1 MLEIAILAIVIALI
15 FDFVNGFNDSAN
27 SVATVIGTRVLRP
40 LQAVALS
47 AAANFAGPFIFG
59 VAVATTIAKGIVS
72 PDEITVY
79 MIIGGLAGAIAWS
92 SLCTYFG
99 LPISNSHSLIG
110 GIMGAGIAGLGFEQ
124 LVFGGLTKVFAGIII
139 APIGGMIFGIALAG
153 AIIVFLANRRPAI
166 VNRTFGR
173 LQIISSA
180 WFALTHGANDGQ
192 KTMGIIVLIL
202 FSADLI
208 SEIHM
213 PLWVIFAAAS
223 AMGLGTFFGG
233 YKVIKTLGVRVTRLR
248 PYQGFAAETGGGLML
263 AVFAIFGIPASTTHA
278 ITGTIMGA
286 GAARRK
292 TCSSLESQQADHIFL
307 GNYHTRSRWT
317 WNCIYLRNPFVC
329 IAIHKE
335 VSSSTKNISIH

>member
-1 MLEIAILAIVIALI
+1 MLEIAIAAIIVALI

-27 SVATVIGTRVLRP
+27 SVATVIGTRVLKP
-40 LQAVALS
+40 LHAVALS
-47 AAANFAGPFIFG
+47 AAANFIGPFVFG

-110 GIMGAGIAGLGFEQ
+110 GIMGAGIIGLGFEQ
-124 LVFGGLTKVFAGIII
+124 LVYGGLTKVFAGIII
-139 APIGGMIFGIALAG
+139 APIGGIIFGMALVGIIIA
-153 AIIVFLANRRPAI
+153 VFAKRKPAV

-173 LQIISSA
+173 LSIISSA
-180 WFALTHGANDGQ
+180 WLALTHGANDGQ

-233 YKVIKTLGVRVTRLR
+233 YKVIKTLGLKITRLK
-248 PYQGFAAETGGGLML
+248 PYQGFAAQTGGGVML
-263 AVFAIFGIPASTTHA
+263 AIFAILGIPASTTHA
-278 ITGTIMGA
+278 ITGSVMGA
-286 GAARRK
+286 GAARRVRAVRWK
-292 TCSSLESQQADHIFL
+292 VSRQIIFSWVITIPGAAGL
-307 GNYHTRSRWT
+307 AITFTYIIH
-317 WNCIYLRNPFVC
+317 LFV
-329 IAIHKE
+329 
-335 VSSSTKNISIH
+335 

>member
-1 MLEIAILAIVIALI
+1 MIEIAIAAIIVALI

-27 SVATVIGTRVLRP
+27 SVATVIGTRVLKP
-40 LQAVALS
+40 LHAVALS
-47 AAANFAGPFIFG
+47 AAANFVGPFIFG

-110 GIMGAGIAGLGFEQ
+110 GIMGAGIIGLGFEQ
-124 LVFGGLTKVFAGIII
+124 LVYGGLTKVFAGIII
-139 APIGGMIFGIALAG
+139 APLGGIIFGMVLVGIIIA
-153 AIIVFLANRRPAI
+153 VFAKRKPAV

-173 LQIISSA
+173 LSIISSA
-180 WFALTHGANDGQ
+180 WLALTHGANDGQ

-233 YKVIKTLGVRVTRLR
+233 YKVIKTLGLKITRLK
-248 PYQGFAAETGGGLML
+248 PYQGFAAQTGGGVML
-263 AVFAIFGIPASTTHA
+263 AIFAILGIPASTTHA
-278 ITGTIMGA
+278 ITGSVMGA
-286 GAARRK
+286 GAARRVRAVRWK
-292 TCSSLESQQADHIFL
+292 VSRQIIFSWVITIPGAAGL
-307 GNYHTRSRWT
+307 AIAFTYIIH
-317 WNCIYLRNPFVC
+317 LFV
-329 IAIHKE
+329 
-335 VSSSTKNISIH
+335 

>member
-1 MLEIAILAIVIALI
+1 MYELAIAAIIVALI

-27 SVATVIGTRVLRP
+27 SVATVIGTRVMKP
-40 LQAVALS
+40 LHAVALS
-47 AAANFAGPFIFG
+47 AAANFVGPFVFG

-110 GIMGAGIAGLGFEQ
+110 GIMGAAIIGLGFET
-124 LVFGGLTKVFAGIII
+124 LVYGGLTKVFAGIII
-139 APIGGMIFGIALAG
+139 APIGGIVFGMALAG
-153 AIIVFLANRRPAI
+153 IIIAVFARRKPAV

-173 LQIISSA
+173 LSIISSA
-180 WFALTHGANDGQ
+180 WLALTHGANDGQ

-202 FSADLI
+202 FSAGII

-213 PLWVIFAAAS
+213 PLWVIVAAAS

-233 YKVIKTLGVRVTRLR
+233 YKVIKTLGLKITRLK
-248 PYQGFAAETGGGLML
+248 PYQGFAAQTGGGMML
-263 AVFAIFGIPASTTHA
+263 AIFAVLGIPASTTHA
-278 ITGTIMGA
+278 ITGSVMGA

-292 TCSSLESQQADHIFL
+292 RAVRWKVSRQIIFSWVITIPGAAGL
-307 GNYHTRSRWT
+307 AIAFTYIIH
-317 WNCIYLRNPFVC
+317 LFV
-329 IAIHKE
+329 
-335 VSSSTKNISIH
+335 

>member
-1 MLEIAILAIVIALI
+1 MIEIAIAAIIVALI

-27 SVATVIGTRVLRP
+27 SVATVIGTRVLKP
-40 LQAVALS
+40 LHAVALS
-47 AAANFAGPFIFG
+47 AAANFVGPFVFG

-110 GIMGAGIAGLGFEQ
+110 GIMGAGIIGLGFEQ
-124 LVFGGLTKVFAGIII
+124 LVYGGLTKVFAGIII
-139 APIGGMIFGIALAG
+139 APIGGIIFGMVLVGIIIA
-153 AIIVFLANRRPAI
+153 VFAKRKPAV

-173 LQIISSA
+173 LSIISSA
-180 WFALTHGANDGQ
+180 WLALTHGANDGQ

-233 YKVIKTLGVRVTRLR
+233 YKVIKTLGLKITRLK
-248 PYQGFAAETGGGLML
+248 PYQGFAAQTGGGVML
-263 AVFAIFGIPASTTHA
+263 AIFAILGIPASTTHA
-278 ITGTIMGA
+278 ITGSVMGA
-286 GAARRK
+286 GAARRIRAVRWK
-292 TCSSLESQQADHIFL
+292 VSRQIIFSWVITIPGAAGL
-307 GNYHTRSRWT
+307 AIAFTYIIH
-317 WNCIYLRNPFVC
+317 LFV
-329 IAIHKE
+329 
-335 VSSSTKNISIH
+335 

>member
-1 MLEIAILAIVIALI
+1 MIEIAIAAIIVALI

-27 SVATVIGTRVLRP
+27 SVATVIGTRVLKP
-40 LQAVALS
+40 LHAVALS
-47 AAANFAGPFIFG
+47 AAANFIGPFVFG

-110 GIMGAGIAGLGFEQ
+110 GIMGAGIIGLGFEQ
-124 LVFGGLTKVFAGIII
+124 LVYGGLTKVFAGIII
-139 APIGGMIFGIALAG
+139 APIGGIIFGMVLVGIIIA
-153 AIIVFLANRRPAI
+153 VFAKRKPAV

-173 LQIISSA
+173 LSIISSA
-180 WFALTHGANDGQ
+180 WLALTHGANDGQ

-233 YKVIKTLGVRVTRLR
+233 YKVIKTLGLKITRLK
-248 PYQGFAAETGGGLML
+248 PYQGFAAQTGGGVML
-263 AVFAIFGIPASTTHA
+263 AIFAILGIPASTTHA
-278 ITGTIMGA
+278 ITGSVMGA

-292 TCSSLESQQADHIFL
+292 RAVRWKVSRQIIFSWVITIPGAAGL
-307 GNYHTRSRWT
+307 AIAFTYIIH
-317 WNCIYLRNPFVC
+317 LFV
-329 IAIHKE
+329 
-335 VSSSTKNISIH
+335 

>member
-1 MLEIAILAIVIALI
+1 MIEIAIAAIIIALI

-27 SVATVIGTRVLRP
+27 SVATVIGTRVLKP
-40 LQAVALS
+40 LHAVALS
-47 AAANFAGPFIFG
+47 AAANFVGPFVFG

-72 PDEITVY
+72 PDDITVY

-110 GIMGAGIAGLGFEQ
+110 GIMGAGIIGLGFEQ
-124 LVFGGLTKVFAGIII
+124 LVYGGLTKVFAGIII
-139 APIGGMIFGIALAG
+139 APIGG
-153 AIIVFLANRRPAI
+153 IVFGMVLVGILIAIFAKRRPAV

-173 LQIISSA
+173 LSIISSA
-180 WFALTHGANDGQ
+180 WLALTHGANDGQ
-192 KTMGIIVLIL
+192 KTMGILVLIL

-233 YKVIKTLGVRVTRLR
+233 YKVIKTLGLKITRLK
-248 PYQGFAAETGGGLML
+248 PYQGFAAQTGGGVML
-263 AVFAIFGIPASTTHA
+263 AIFALLGIPASTTHA
-278 ITGTIMGA
+278 ITGSVMGA
-286 GAARRK
+286 GAARRIRAVRWRV
-292 TCSSLESQQADHIFL
+292 SRQIIFSWVITIPGAAGL
-307 GNYHTRSRWT
+307 AIAFTYIIH
-317 WNCIYLRNPFVC
+317 LFV
-329 IAIHKE
+329 
-335 VSSSTKNISIH
+335 

>member
-1 MLEIAILAIVIALI
+1 MIEIAIVAIIIALI

-27 SVATVIGTRVLRP
+27 SVATVIGTRVLKP
-40 LQAVALS
+40 LHAVALS
-47 AAANFAGPFIFG
+47 AAANFVGPFVFG

-110 GIMGAGIAGLGFEQ
+110 GIMGAGIIGLGFEQ
-124 LVFGGLTKVFAGIII
+124 LVYGGLTKVFAGIII
-139 APIGGMIFGIALAG
+139 APIGGVIFGMVLVGIIIA
-153 AIIVFLANRRPAI
+153 VFAKRRPAV

-173 LQIISSA
+173 LQIISST

-213 PLWVIFAAAS
+213 PLWVILAAAS
-223 AMGLGTFFGG
+223 AMSLGTFFGG
-233 YKVIKTLGVRVTRLR
+233 YKVIKTLGLRITRLK
-248 PYQGFAAETGGGLML
+248 PYQGFAAETGGGIML
-263 AVFAIFGIPASTTHA
+263 AAFAILGIPASTTHA
-278 ITGTIMGA
+278 ITGSIMGA
-286 GAARRK
+286 GAARRIRAVRWK
-292 TCSSLESQQADHIFL
+292 VSRQIIFSWVITIPGAAGL
-307 GNYHTRSRWT
+307 AIAFTYIIH
-317 WNCIYLRNPFVC
+317 LFV
-329 IAIHKE
+329 
-335 VSSSTKNISIH
+335 

>member
-1 MLEIAILAIVIALI
+1 MYELAIAAIIVALI

-27 SVATVIGTRVLRP
+27 SVATVIGTRVMKP
-40 LQAVALS
+40 LHAVALS
-47 AAANFAGPFIFG
+47 AAANFVGPFVFG

-110 GIMGAGIAGLGFEQ
+110 GIMGAAIIGLGFET
-124 LVFGGLTKVFAGIII
+124 LVYGGLTKVFAGIII
-139 APIGGMIFGIALAG
+139 APIGGIVFGMALAG
-153 AIIVFLANRRPAI
+153 IIIAIFARRKPAV

-173 LQIISSA
+173 LSIISSA
-180 WFALTHGANDGQ
+180 WLALTHGANDGQ

-202 FSADLI
+202 FSAGII

-213 PLWVIFAAAS
+213 PLWVIVAAAS

-233 YKVIKTLGVRVTRLR
+233 YKVIKTLGLKITRLK
-248 PYQGFAAETGGGLML
+248 PYQGFAAQTGGGMML
-263 AVFAIFGIPASTTHA
+263 AIFAVLGIPASTTHA
-278 ITGTIMGA
+278 ITGSVMGA

-292 TCSSLESQQADHIFL
+292 RAVRWKVSRQIIFSWVITIPGAAGL
-307 GNYHTRSRWT
+307 AITFTYIIH
-317 WNCIYLRNPFVC
+317 LFV
-329 IAIHKE
+329 
-335 VSSSTKNISIH
+335 

>member
-1 MLEIAILAIVIALI
+1 MIEIAIAAIIIALI

-27 SVATVIGTRVLRP
+27 SVATVIGTRVLKP
-40 LQAVALS
+40 LHAVALS
-47 AAANFAGPFIFG
+47 AAANFVGPFVFG

-110 GIMGAGIAGLGFEQ
+110 GIMGAGIIGLGFEQ
-124 LVFGGLTKVFAGIII
+124 LVYGGLTKVFAGIII
-139 APIGGMIFGIALAG
+139 APIGGIIFGMALVGIIIAIFAK
-153 AIIVFLANRRPAI
+153 RRPAV

-173 LQIISSA
+173 LSIISSA
-180 WFALTHGANDGQ
+180 WLALTHGANDGQ

-233 YKVIKTLGVRVTRLR
+233 YKVIKTLGLKITRLK
-248 PYQGFAAETGGGLML
+248 PYQGFAAQTGGGVML
-263 AVFAIFGIPASTTHA
+263 AIFALLGIPASTTHA
-278 ITGTIMGA
+278 ITGSVMGA
-286 GAARRK
+286 GAARRIRAVRWK
-292 TCSSLESQQADHIFL
+292 VSRQIIFSWVITIPGAAGL
-307 GNYHTRSRWT
+307 AIAFTYIIH
-317 WNCIYLRNPFVC
+317 LFV
-329 IAIHKE
+329 
-335 VSSSTKNISIH
+335 

>member
-1 MLEIAILAIVIALI
+1 MLEIAIAAIIIALI

-40 LQAVALS
+40 LHAVALS
-47 AAANFAGPFIFG
+47 ATANFVGPFIFG

-110 GIMGAGIAGLGFEQ
+110 GIMGAGIIGLGFEQ
-124 LVFGGLTKVFAGIII
+124 LVYGGLTKVFAGIII
-139 APIGGMIFGIALAG
+139 APIGGIVFGMALAG
-153 AIIVFLANRRPAI
+153 AIIVFLAKRRPAV

-202 FSADLI
+202 FSANLI
-208 SEIHM
+208 DEIHM
-213 PLWVIFAAAS
+213 PLWVIFAAAG

-233 YKVIKTLGVRVTRLR
+233 YKVIKTLGLKITRLK
-248 PYQGFAAETGGGLML
+248 PYQGFAAQTGGGLML
-263 AVFAIFGIPASTTHA
+263 AIFAVLGIPASTTHA
-278 ITGTIMGA
+278 ITGSVMGA

-292 TCSSLESQQADHIFL
+292 RAVRWKVSRQIIFSWVITIPGAAGL
-307 GNYHTRSRWT
+307 AIAFTYIIH
-317 WNCIYLRNPFVC
+317 LFV
-329 IAIHKE
+329 
-335 VSSSTKNISIH
+335 

>member
-1 MLEIAILAIVIALI
+1 MYELAIAAIIVALI

-40 LQAVALS
+40 IHAVALS
-47 AAANFAGPFIFG
+47 AAANFIGPFVFG

-110 GIMGAGIAGLGFEQ
+110 GIMGAAIIGLGFET
-124 LVFGGLTKVFAGIII
+124 LVYGGLTKVFAGIII
-139 APIGGMIFGIALAG
+139 APIGGMIFGMALVGIIIA
-153 AIIVFLANRRPAI
+153 VFAKRRPAV

-173 LQIISSA
+173 LSIISSA
-180 WFALTHGANDGQ
+180 WLALTHGANDGQ

-202 FSADLI
+202 FSAGII

-213 PLWVIFAAAS
+213 PLWVIVAAAS

-233 YKVIKTLGVRVTRLR
+233 YKVIKTLGLKITRLK
-248 PYQGFAAETGGGLML
+248 PYQGFAAQTGGGMML
-263 AVFAIFGIPASTTHA
+263 AIFAVLGIPASTTHA
-278 ITGTIMGA
+278 ITGSVMGA
-286 GAARRK
+286 GAARRIRAVRWK
-292 TCSSLESQQADHIFL
+292 VSRQIIFSWVITIPGAAGL
-307 GNYHTRSRWT
+307 AIAFTYIIH
-317 WNCIYLRNPFVC
+317 LFV
-329 IAIHKE
+329 
-335 VSSSTKNISIH
+335 

>member
-1 MLEIAILAIVIALI
+1 MYELAIAAIIVALI

-27 SVATVIGTRVLRP
+27 SVATVIGTRVMKP
-40 LQAVALS
+40 LHAVALS
-47 AAANFAGPFIFG
+47 AAANFVGPFVFG

-110 GIMGAGIAGLGFEQ
+110 GIMGAGIIGLGFET
-124 LVFGGLTKVFAGIII
+124 LVYGGLTKVFAGIII
-139 APIGGMIFGIALAG
+139 APIGGIVFGMALAG
-153 AIIVFLANRRPAI
+153 IIIAIFAKRKPAV

-173 LQIISSA
+173 LSIISSA
-180 WFALTHGANDGQ
+180 WLALTHGANDGQ

-202 FSADLI
+202 FSAGII

-213 PLWVIFAAAS
+213 PLWVIVAAAS

-233 YKVIKTLGVRVTRLR
+233 YKVIKTLGLKITRLK
-248 PYQGFAAETGGGLML
+248 PYQGFAAQTGGGMML
-263 AVFAIFGIPASTTHA
+263 AIFAVLGIPASTTHA
-278 ITGTIMGA
+278 ITGSVMGA

-292 TCSSLESQQADHIFL
+292 RAVRWKVSRQIIFSWVITIPGAAGL
-307 GNYHTRSRWT
+307 AIAFTYIIH
-317 WNCIYLRNPFVC
+317 LFV
-329 IAIHKE
+329 
-335 VSSSTKNISIH
+335 

>member
-1 MLEIAILAIVIALI
+1 MYELAIAAIIVALI

-27 SVATVIGTRVLRP
+27 SVATVIGTRVLKP
-40 LQAVALS
+40 LHAVALS
-47 AAANFAGPFIFG
+47 AAANFIGPFVFG

-110 GIMGAGIAGLGFEQ
+110 GIMGAAIIGLGFET
-124 LVFGGLTKVFAGIII
+124 LVYGGLTKVFAGIII
-139 APIGGMIFGIALAG
+139 APIGGIVFGMVLAG
-153 AIIVFLANRRPAI
+153 IIIAVFARRKPAV

-173 LQIISSA
+173 LSIISSA
-180 WFALTHGANDGQ
+180 WLALTHGANDGQ

-202 FSADLI
+202 FSAGII

-213 PLWVIFAAAS
+213 PLWVIVAAAS

-233 YKVIKTLGVRVTRLR
+233 YKVIKTLGLKITRLK
-248 PYQGFAAETGGGLML
+248 PYQGFAAQTGGGMML
-263 AVFAIFGIPASTTHA
+263 AIFAVLGIPASTTHA
-278 ITGTIMGA
+278 ITGSVMGA

-292 TCSSLESQQADHIFL
+292 RAVRWKVSRQIIFSWVITIPGAAGL
-307 GNYHTRSRWT
+307 AIAFTYIIH
-317 WNCIYLRNPFVC
+317 LFV
-329 IAIHKE
+329 
-335 VSSSTKNISIH
+335 

>member
-1 MLEIAILAIVIALI
+1 MIEIAIGAIVVALI

-40 LQAVALS
+40 LHAVSLS
-47 AAANFAGPFIFG
+47 AIANFVGPFIFG

-72 PDEITVY
+72 AEDITVY
-79 MIIGGLAGAIAWS
+79 MIIGGLAGAISWS
-92 SLCTYFG
+92 TICTYFG
-99 LPISNSHSLIG
+99 LPISNSHSLVG
-110 GIMGAGIAGLGFEQ
+110 GIMGAGIAGLGFEK
-124 LVFGGLTKVFAGIII
+124 LVYDGLAKVFAGIVI
-139 APIGGMIFGIALAG
+139 APVGGLIFGLLLTG
-153 AIIVFLANRRPAI
+153 LIITIFANRKPTI
-166 VNRTFGR
+166 VNKTFGR

-202 FSADLI
+202 FSAGMIPELD
-208 SEIHM
+208 M
-213 PLWVIFAAAS
+213 PLWVIFAAAT

-233 YKVIKTLGVRVTRLR
+233 YKVIKTLGVKVTKLK

-263 AVFAIFGIPASTTHA
+263 AIFATLGIPASTTHA

-292 TCSSLESQQADHIFL
+292 RAVRWKVGRQIIFAWVITIP
-307 GNYHTRSRWT
+307 GSAAMGIGFT
-317 WNCIYLRNPFVC
+317 YLIHLFV
-329 IAIHKE
+329 
-335 VSSSTKNISIH
+335 

>member
-1 MLEIAILAIVIALI
+1 MLEIAIAAIIIALI

-27 SVATVIGTRVLRP
+27 SVATVIGTRVLKP
-40 LQAVALS
+40 LHAVALS
-47 AAANFAGPFIFG
+47 AAANFVGPFVFG

-110 GIMGAGIAGLGFEQ
+110 GIMGAGIIGLGFEQ
-124 LVFGGLTKVFAGIII
+124 LVYGGLTKVFAGIII
-139 APIGGMIFGIALAG
+139 APIGGIIFGMALVGIIIAIFAK
-153 AIIVFLANRRPAI
+153 RKPAV

-173 LQIISSA
+173 LSIISSA
-180 WFALTHGANDGQ
+180 WLALTHGANDGQ

-233 YKVIKTLGVRVTRLR
+233 YKVIKTLGLKITRLK
-248 PYQGFAAETGGGLML
+248 PYQGFAAQTGGGVML
-263 AVFAIFGIPASTTHA
+263 AIFALLGIPASTTHA
-278 ITGTIMGA
+278 ITGSVMGA
-286 GAARRK
+286 GAARRIRAVRWRV
-292 TCSSLESQQADHIFL
+292 SRQIIFSWVITIPGAAGL
-307 GNYHTRSRWT
+307 AIAFTYIIH
-317 WNCIYLRNPFVC
+317 LFV
-329 IAIHKE
+329 
-335 VSSSTKNISIH
+335 

>member
-1 MLEIAILAIVIALI
+1 MYELAIGAIIVALI

-27 SVATVIGTRVLRP
+27 SVATVIGTRVLKP
-40 LQAVALS
+40 LHAVALS
-47 AAANFAGPFIFG
+47 AAANFIGPFVFG

-110 GIMGAGIAGLGFEQ
+110 GIMGAGIIGLGFEQ
-124 LVFGGLTKVFAGIII
+124 LVYGGLTKVFAGIII
-139 APIGGMIFGIALAG
+139 APIGGIIFGMVLVGIIIA
-153 AIIVFLANRRPAI
+153 VFAKRKPAV

-173 LQIISSA
+173 LSIISSA
-180 WFALTHGANDGQ
+180 WLALTHGANDGQ

-213 PLWVIFAAAS
+213 PLWVILAAAS

-233 YKVIKTLGVRVTRLR
+233 YKVIKTLGLKITRLK
-248 PYQGFAAETGGGLML
+248 PYQGFAAQTGGGVML
-263 AVFAIFGIPASTTHA
+263 AIFALLGIPASTTHA
-278 ITGTIMGA
+278 ITGSVMGA
-286 GAARRK
+286 GAARRIRAVRWRV
-292 TCSSLESQQADHIFL
+292 SRQIIFSWVITIPGAAGL
-307 GNYHTRSRWT
+307 AIAFTYIIH
-317 WNCIYLRNPFVC
+317 LFV
-329 IAIHKE
+329 
-335 VSSSTKNISIH
+335 

>member
-1 MLEIAILAIVIALI
+1 MIEIAIAAIIVALI

-40 LQAVALS
+40 LHAVALS
-47 AAANFAGPFIFG
+47 AAANFAGPFVFG

-110 GIMGAGIAGLGFEQ
+110 GIMGAGIIGLGFEQ

-139 APIGGMIFGIALAG
+139 APIGGVIFGMVLVG
-153 AIIVFLANRRPAI
+153 IIITVFAKRRPAV

-233 YKVIKTLGVRVTRLR
+233 YKVIKTLGLRITRLK
-248 PYQGFAAETGGGLML
+248 PYQGFAAETGGGIML
-263 AVFAIFGIPASTTHA
+263 AAFAILGIPASTTHA

-286 GAARRK
+286 GAARRVRAVRWK
-292 TCSSLESQQADHIFL
+292 VSRQIIFSWVITIPGAAGL
-307 GNYHTRSRWT
+307 AIAFTYIIH
-317 WNCIYLRNPFVC
+317 LFV
-329 IAIHKE
+329 
-335 VSSSTKNISIH
+335 

>member
-1 MLEIAILAIVIALI
+1 MYELAIAAIIIALI

-27 SVATVIGTRVLRP
+27 SVATVIGTRVLKP
-40 LQAVALS
+40 LHAVALS
-47 AAANFAGPFIFG
+47 AAANFIGPFVFG

-110 GIMGAGIAGLGFEQ
+110 GIMGAAIIGLGFET
-124 LVFGGLTKVFAGIII
+124 LVYGGLTKVFAGIII
-139 APIGGMIFGIALAG
+139 APIGGIVFGMALAG
-153 AIIVFLANRRPAI
+153 IIIAVFARRKPAV

-173 LQIISSA
+173 LSIISSA
-180 WFALTHGANDGQ
+180 WLALTHGANDGQ

-202 FSADLI
+202 FSAGII

-213 PLWVIFAAAS
+213 PLWVIVAAAS

-233 YKVIKTLGVRVTRLR
+233 YKVIKTLGLKITRLK
-248 PYQGFAAETGGGLML
+248 PYQGFAAQTGGGMML
-263 AVFAIFGIPASTTHA
+263 AIFAVLGIPASTTHA
-278 ITGTIMGA
+278 ITGSVMGA
-286 GAARRK
+286 GAARRIRAVRWKVSRQIIFSWVITIPGAAGLAIAFTYIIHLFEK
-292 TCSSLESQQADHIFL
+292 T
-307 GNYHTRSRWT
+307 
-317 WNCIYLRNPFVC
+317 
-329 IAIHKE
+329 
-335 VSSSTKNISIH
+335 STH

>member
-1 MLEIAILAIVIALI
+1 MIEIAIAAIIIALI

-40 LQAVALS
+40 LHAVALS
-47 AAANFAGPFIFG
+47 AAANFVGPFVFG

-110 GIMGAGIAGLGFEQ
+110 GIMGAGIIGLGFEQ
-124 LVFGGLTKVFAGIII
+124 LVYGGLTKVFTGIII
-139 APIGGMIFGIALAG
+139 APIGGIIFCMVLVGI
-153 AIIVFLANRRPAI
+153 IIAVFAKRKPAV

-173 LQIISSA
+173 LSIISSA
-180 WFALTHGANDGQ
+180 WLALTHGANDGQ

-213 PLWVIFAAAS
+213 PLWVILAAAS

-233 YKVIKTLGVRVTRLR
+233 YKVIKTLGLKITRLK
-248 PYQGFAAETGGGLML
+248 PYQGFAAQTGGGVML
-263 AVFAIFGIPASTTHA
+263 AIFAILGIPASTTHA
-278 ITGTIMGA
+278 ITGSVMGA
-286 GAARRK
+286 GAARRIRAVRWK
-292 TCSSLESQQADHIFL
+292 VSRQIIFSWVITIPGAAGL
-307 GNYHTRSRWT
+307 AIAFTYIIH
-317 WNCIYLRNPFVC
+317 LFV
-329 IAIHKE
+329 
-335 VSSSTKNISIH
+335 

>member
-1 MLEIAILAIVIALI
+1 MIEIAIAAIIVALI

-27 SVATVIGTRVLRP
+27 SVATVIGTRVLKP
-40 LQAVALS
+40 LHAVALS
-47 AAANFAGPFIFG
+47 AAANFVGPFIFG

-110 GIMGAGIAGLGFEQ
+110 GIMGAGIIGLGFEQ
-124 LVFGGLTKVFAGIII
+124 LVYGGLTKVFAGIII
-139 APIGGMIFGIALAG
+139 APIGGIIFGMALVG
-153 AIIVFLANRRPAI
+153 IIITVFAKRRPAV

-248 PYQGFAAETGGGLML
+248 PYQGFAAETGGGMML
-263 AVFAIFGIPASTTHA
+263 AIFAIFGIPASTTHA

-292 TCSSLESQQADHIFL
+292 RAVRWKVSRQIIFSWVITIPGAAGL
-307 GNYHTRSRWT
+307 GIGFTYIIH
-317 WNCIYLRNPFVC
+317 LFV
-329 IAIHKE
+329 
-335 VSSSTKNISIH
+335 

>member
-1 MLEIAILAIVIALI
+1 MIEIAIGAIIVALI

-27 SVATVIGTRVLRP
+27 SVATVIGTRVLKP
-40 LQAVALS
+40 LHAVVLS
-47 AAANFAGPFIFG
+47 AAANFVGPFVFG

-110 GIMGAGIAGLGFEQ
+110 GIMGAGIIGLGFEQ
-124 LVFGGLTKVFAGIII
+124 LVYGGLTKVFAGIII
-139 APIGGMIFGIALAG
+139 APIGG
-153 AIIVFLANRRPAI
+153 IVFGMVLVGIIIAVFAKRRPAV

-173 LQIISSA
+173 LSIISSA
-180 WFALTHGANDGQ
+180 WLALTHGANDGQ

-233 YKVIKTLGVRVTRLR
+233 YKVIKTLGLRVTRLK

-263 AVFAIFGIPASTTHA
+263 AIFAILGIPASTTHA

-286 GAARRK
+286 GAARRIRAVRWNV
-292 TCSSLESQQADHIFL
+292 SRQIIFSWVITIPGAAGL
-307 GNYHTRSRWT
+307 AIAFTYIIH
-317 WNCIYLRNPFVC
+317 LFV
-329 IAIHKE
+329 
-335 VSSSTKNISIH
+335 

>member
-1 MLEIAILAIVIALI
+1 MYELAIAAIIIALI

-27 SVATVIGTRVLRP
+27 SVATVIGTRVLKP
-40 LQAVALS
+40 LHAVALS
-47 AAANFAGPFIFG
+47 AAANFIGPFVFG

-110 GIMGAGIAGLGFEQ
+110 GIMGAAIIGLGFET
-124 LVFGGLTKVFAGIII
+124 LVYGGLTKVFAGIII
-139 APIGGMIFGIALAG
+139 APIGGIVFGMALAG
-153 AIIVFLANRRPAI
+153 IIIAVFARRKPAV

-173 LQIISSA
+173 LSIISSA
-180 WFALTHGANDGQ
+180 WLALTHGANDGQ

-202 FSADLI
+202 FSAGII

-213 PLWVIFAAAS
+213 PLWVIVAAAS

-233 YKVIKTLGVRVTRLR
+233 YKVIKTLGLKITRLK
-248 PYQGFAAETGGGLML
+248 PYQGFAAQTGGGMML
-263 AVFAIFGIPASTTHA
+263 AIFAVLGIPASTTHA
-278 ITGTIMGA
+278 ITGSVMGA

-292 TCSSLESQQADHIFL
+292 RAVRWKVSRQIIFSWVITIPGATGL
-307 GNYHTRSRWT
+307 AIAFTYIIH
-317 WNCIYLRNPFVC
+317 LFV
-329 IAIHKE
+329 
-335 VSSSTKNISIH
+335 

>member
-1 MLEIAILAIVIALI
+1 MIEIEIAAIIIALI

-27 SVATVIGTRVLRP
+27 SVATVIGTRVLKP
-40 LQAVALS
+40 LHAVALS
-47 AAANFAGPFIFG
+47 AAANFVGPFVFG

-99 LPISNSHSLIG
+99 LPISNSQSLIG
-110 GIMGAGIAGLGFEQ
+110 GIMGAGIIGLGFEQ
-124 LVFGGLTKVFAGIII
+124 LVYGGLTKVFAGIII
-139 APIGGMIFGIALAG
+139 APIGGIIFGMVLVGIIIA
-153 AIIVFLANRRPAI
+153 VFAKRKPAV

-173 LQIISSA
+173 LSIISSA
-180 WFALTHGANDGQ
+180 WLALTHGANDGQ

-233 YKVIKTLGVRVTRLR
+233 YKVIKTLGLKITRLK
-248 PYQGFAAETGGGLML
+248 PYQGFAAQTGGGVML
-263 AVFAIFGIPASTTHA
+263 AIFATFGIPASTTHA

-292 TCSSLESQQADHIFL
+292 RAVRWKVSRQIIFSWVITIPGAAGL
-307 GNYHTRSRWT
+307 GIAFTYIIH
-317 WNCIYLRNPFVC
+317 LFV
-329 IAIHKE
+329 
-335 VSSSTKNISIH
+335 